1 MFQVYSII
9 LKQVCSYVSVAHVI
23 FIKGYLIPRAMFYKT
38 ELRDHIRVPPNM
50 FDLEVEQAVV
60 SRVRKKYE
68 GYISKDFGIVID
80 VAGVSDIGE
89 GIIIPGDGAPYYD
102 VRFELLTYKP
112 EMHEVAL
119 GKIKDIA
126 DFGAFINLGPIDGMI
141 HVSQTMDDFVSF
153 SKEKVLT
160 GKETKRNLKVGDN
173 CRARIIAVSF
183 KDVQNPKLGLTMRQA
198 SLGKLEWLE
207 EDKKDGKKE
216 SVQKV

>member
-1 MFQVYSII
+1 
-9 LKQVCSYVSVAHVI
+9 
-23 FIKGYLIPRAMFYKT
+23 MFYKT
-38 ELRDHIRVPPNM
+38 ELQDHIRIPPSM
-50 FDLEVEQAVV
+50 FDVSVEEAVV
-60 SRVRKKYE
+60 QRVKKKYE

-80 VAGVSDIGE
+80 VANINEIGE

-102 VRFELLTYKP
+102 VKFELLTYKP
-112 EMHEVAL
+112 EMHEIVF

-126 DFGAFINLGPIDGMI
+126 DFGAFMNLGPIDGMI

-160 GKETKRNLKVGDN
+160 GKESKRTLKVGDR

-183 KDVQNPKLGLTMRQA
+183 KDLQNPKIGLTMRQG

-207 EDKKDGKKE
+207 EEAKKAEPKEEKKE
-216 SVQKV
+216 AKKK